1 MPAATRLLMDIRPLR
16 EVPAFRRLWAGSV
29 LSSLGGTMTDFAVT
43 LQVWRLTH
51 AAIAV
56 GVLGLARM
64 IPTLTVAMVGGSL
77 ADAVDRRK
85 LVLVT
90 SCSAMV
96 VSALFAAQAIA
107 GLRQLWL
114 LYVLVVV
121 GASISSITGPARRT
135 FAPRLL
141 PAGLLPAGLA
151 LNQLMLPVSMIA
163 GPALAGLI
171 AAGGGLQLCYIVDVV
186 SFSAALYGVARLPAM
201 PPQGAGP
208 DRGLRAV
215 AAGVRFIFASRPL
228 AGAFLADL
236 NATVFGLPVALFP
249 AINAERFGGH
259 PQTLGLLTASIG
271 VGGLLGMVFS
281 GPVGRVTRPG
291 RGMLVTVSVWG
302 AGMAAFGVTHLLW
315 LALGALAVAGGA
327 DTITVVF
334 RGMIV
339 QTVIPDGMRGRITAA
354 DYVVGYGGGQ
364 LGNLESGAVGSLFTP
379 TVSAVSG
386 GLATIAGAALI
397 GLLLPAFARYR
408 RPIPPAEPVRADP
421 GRAEPGRPE
430 PGRPEPGRADP
441 GRVQPGRAEPVRTEP
456 ARDETGQAA
465 APA

>member
-1 MPAATRLLMDIRPLR
+1 MPAATRLLLDVRPLR
-16 EVPAFRRLWAGSV
+16 ESPAFRRLWAGSV

-56 GVLGLARM
+56 GLLGLARM

-90 SCSAMV
+90 SGCAMA
-96 VSALFAAQAIA
+96 VSAVLAAQAIA

-114 LYVLVVV
+114 LYVMVVLS
-121 GASISSITGPARRT
+121 ASISSITGPARRT

-141 PAGLLPAGLA
+141 SAELLPAGLA

-163 GPALAGLI
+163 GPALAGVI
-171 AAGGGLQLCYIVDVV
+171 AAAGGLQLCYLIDVA
-186 SFSAALYGVARLPAM
+186 SFTAALYGVAQLPAM
-201 PPQGAGP
+201 RPQGAGP

-215 AAGVRFIFASRPL
+215 AAGVRFIVASRPL

-281 GPVGRVTRPG
+281 GPVGRVRRPG
-291 RGMLVTVSVWG
+291 RGMLVTVSAWG
-302 AGMAAFGVTHLLW
+302 AGMAVFGVAHLLW
-315 LALGALAVAGGA
+315 LAVGALAAAGGA

-339 QTVIPDGMRGRITAA
+339 QTVIPEGLRGRITAA

-379 TVSAVSG
+379 AVSAVSG

-397 GLLLPAFARYR
+397 GLLLPAFTRYR
-408 RPIPPAEPVRADP
+408 RPLPPGPAGP
-421 GRAEPGRPE
+421 GRDGLEVDELGRDLPE
-430 PGRPEPGRADP
+430 
-441 GRVQPGRAEPVRTEP
+441 
-456 ARDETGQAA
+456 RDETGQAA
-465 APA
+465 ATA

>member
-1 MPAATRLLMDIRPLR
+1 MPAATRLLMDIRPLQ
-16 EVPAFRRLWAGSV
+16 EVPAFRRLWTGSV

-56 GVLGLARM
+56 GALGLARM

-90 SCSAMV
+90 TGCAMG

-114 LYVLVVV
+114 LYVLVVL

-141 PAGLLPAGLA
+141 SAELLPAGLA
-151 LNQLMLPVSMIA
+151 LNQVLLPVSMIA
-163 GPALAGLI
+163 GPALAGVI
-171 AAGGGLQLCYIVDVV
+171 AAGGGLQACYIIDAV
-186 SFSAALYGVARLPAM
+186 SFTAALYGVSRLPAM
-201 PPQGAGP
+201 APQGTGP

-315 LALGALAVAGGA
+315 LAVGALAVAGGA

-339 QTVIPDGMRGRITAA
+339 QTVIPDGLRGRITAA

-397 GLLLPAFARYR
+397 GLLLPAFTSYR
-408 RPIPPAEPVRADP
+408 RPVPPA
-421 GRAEPGRPE
+421 G
-430 PGRPEPGRADP
+430 PGRADP
-441 GRVQPGRAEPVRTEP
+441 ARDEP
-456 ARDETGQAA
+456 ARDEPAPDELARDEAGRNEPGQAA
-465 APA
+465 ARA

>member
-1 MPAATRLLMDIRPLR
+1 MDIRPLR

-56 GVLGLARM
+56 GALGLARM

-90 SCSAMV
+90 SCCAMV

-114 LYVLVVV
+114 LYVLVVL
-121 GASISSITGPARRT
+121 GASINSITGPARRT

-141 PAGLLPAGLA
+141 PARLLPAGLA

-163 GPALAGLI
+163 GPALAGLVV
-171 AAGGGLQLCYIVDVV
+171 AAGSLQLCYIVDVV
-186 SFSAALYGVARLPAM
+186 TFTASLYGVVRLPAM
-201 PPQGAGP
+201 PPQDAGP

-302 AGMAAFGVTHLLW
+302 AGMAGFGVTHLLW

-339 QTVIPDGMRGRITAA
+339 QTVIPEGLRGRITAA

-386 GLATIAGAALI
+386 GLATIVGAALI
-397 GLLLPAFARYR
+397 GLLLPAFASYR
-408 RPIPPAEPVRADP
+408 RPLAP
-421 GRAEPGRPE
+421 AEPGRAAPGLAGPGLAA
-430 PGRPEPGRADP
+430 PGRDEP
-441 GRVQPGRAEPVRTEP
+441 
-456 ARDETGQAA
+456 GQAA

>member
-171 AAGGGLQLCYIVDVV
+171 AAGGGLQLCYIVD
-186 SFSAALYGVARLPAM
+186 
-201 PPQGAGP
+201 
-208 DRGLRAV
+208 
-215 AAGVRFIFASRPL
+215 
-228 AGAFLADL
+228 
-236 NATVFGLPVALFP
+236 
-249 AINAERFGGH
+249 
-259 PQTLGLLTASIG
+259 
-271 VGGLLGMVFS
+271 
-281 GPVGRVTRPG
+281 
-291 RGMLVTVSVWG
+291 
-302 AGMAAFGVTHLLW
+302 
-315 LALGALAVAGGA
+315 
-327 DTITVVF
+327 
-334 RGMIV
+334 
-339 QTVIPDGMRGRITAA
+339 
-354 DYVVGYGGGQ
+354 
-364 LGNLESGAVGSLFTP
+364 
-379 TVSAVSG
+379 
-386 GLATIAGAALI
+386 
-397 GLLLPAFARYR
+397 
-408 RPIPPAEPVRADP
+408 
-421 GRAEPGRPE
+421 
-430 PGRPEPGRADP
+430 
-441 GRVQPGRAEPVRTEP
+441 
-456 ARDETGQAA
+456 
-465 APA
+465 

>member
-1 MPAATRLLMDIRPLR
+1 MPAATRLLMDIQPLR

-29 LSSLGGTMTDFAVT
+29 VSSLGATMTDFAVQ

-56 GVLGLARM
+56 GALGLARM

-77 ADAVDRRK
+77 ADATDRRK
-85 LVLVT
+85 LVLIT
-90 SCSAMV
+90 SGCSMA
-96 VSALFAAQAIA
+96 VSALLAAQAIA

-114 LYVLVVV
+114 LYVLVVL
-121 GASISSITGPARRT
+121 GASISSINAPARRT

-141 PAGLLPAGLA
+141 PARLLPAGLA
-151 LNQLMLPVSMIA
+151 LNQLMLPVSLIA
-163 GPALAGLI
+163 GYTLAGLI
-171 AAGGGLQLCYIVDVV
+171 SAAGGLQLCYIIDVV
-186 SFSAALYGVARLPAM
+186 TFTAALYGVARLPAM

-249 AINAERFGGH
+249 AISAERFGNH
-259 PQTLGLLTASIG
+259 PQTLGLLYASIG
-271 VGGLLGMVFS
+271 VGGLLGIMFS
-281 GPVGRVTRPG
+281 GPVGRMTRPG

-302 AGMAAFGVTHLLW
+302 AGMACFGVTHLLW

-334 RGMIV
+334 RGIIV
-339 QTVIPDGMRGRITAA
+339 QTAIPEELRGRITAA

-386 GLATIAGAALI
+386 GLATIVGAALI

-408 RPIPPAEPVRADP
+408 PPRPAA
-421 GRAEPGRPE
+421 
-430 PGRPEPGRADP
+430 EPGRADP
-441 GRVQPGRAEPVRTEP
+441 GRDEPGRDEPE
-456 ARDETGQAA
+456 QAA
-465 APA
+465 ATA